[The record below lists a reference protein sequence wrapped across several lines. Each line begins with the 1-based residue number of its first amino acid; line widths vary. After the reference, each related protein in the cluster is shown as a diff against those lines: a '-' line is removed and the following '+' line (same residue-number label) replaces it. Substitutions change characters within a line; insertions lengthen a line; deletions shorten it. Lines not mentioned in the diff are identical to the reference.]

1 MRADLSSLYLKMSTE
16 KNDMTTEYTNEKLK
30 RKIVEKDLLLGEY
43 LELIIFLTKRM
54 TVGVSSEVLFSS
66 SVRANRDNLRDD
78 LSSMHL
84 KMSRKKND
92 MTAGYTNEK
101 LKKKIVERDLLL
113 EEYLGIITFL
123 TKRMKVEVSSEV
135 IFSSSVKA
143 NRAI

>member
-84 KMSRKKND
+84 KMARKKND